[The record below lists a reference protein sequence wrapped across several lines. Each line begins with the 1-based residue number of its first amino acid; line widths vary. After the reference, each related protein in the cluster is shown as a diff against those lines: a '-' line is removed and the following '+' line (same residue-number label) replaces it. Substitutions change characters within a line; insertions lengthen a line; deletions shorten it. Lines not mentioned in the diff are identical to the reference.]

1 MTLIVVLML
10 VASALANVVGGA
22 MYVLRRHWEQESL
35 RLLIGAGAG
44 FMLAVSL
51 AEVFPEAMVH
61 SDLAPMWAL
70 IGFLFIHLFEHVLTP
85 HFHYGHERHE
95 GLDSHVGVAAT
106 AGLVM
111 HSVTDGVAI
120 VAGFQV
126 GAPLGYMILVAAIW
140 HKIPAGFTAASV
152 VGATGQ
158 SRTVAMLAAGA
169 VGAGTLLG
177 GIVYG
182 LLPPE
187 LWLGGALG
195 VSVGSLLHVAA
206 TDLLPEINRRRS
218 VWAPLGVIVGVGFFY
233 LTHVLI
239 RAH

>member
-1 MTLIVVLML
+1 MSAIVVFLL
-10 VASALANVVGGA
+10 FVSALANVVGGA

-51 AEVFPEAMVH
+51 AEIFPEAMERTPA
-61 SDLAPMWAL
+61 APMWAL
-70 IGFLFIHLFEHVLTP
+70 IGFLVVHLFEHVLTP

-95 GLDSHVGVAAT
+95 GLGSHVGVAAT

-126 GAPLGYMILVAAIW
+126 GAPLGYMILVAAVW
-140 HKIPAGFTAASV
+140 HKVPAGFTAASV

-158 SRTVAMLAAGA
+158 SRTMAMLSAGA

-182 LLPPE
+182 LLPPD

-195 VSVGSLLHVAA
+195 ISVGSLLHVAA

-218 VWAPLGVIVGVGFFY
+218 VFAPLGVIIGVGFFY
-233 LTHVLI
+233 LTHVLTH
-239 RAH
+239 AH